1 MSPRYPPGLDMDE
14 SFEQCA
20 LVGRGGVDDWK
31 AARIP
36 PPALQ
41 RRTHP
46 AQGVMAT
53 VVNPIEVQT
62 GKP

>member
-14 SFEQCA
+14 NFEQCA
-20 LVGRGGVDDWK
+20 LVGRGGVDDGQ
-31 AARIP
+31 AAWVP
-36 PPALQ
+36 SPTLQ
-41 RRTHP
+41 RRTRP
-46 AQGVMAT
+46 AEGVMAR